1 MTIIQALL
9 LLWYILNVF
18 FCIYFEFG
26 DPYRR
31 PYLKIL
37 TIVLLC
43 IFILTIFLCFTF
55 IYQTPTLR
63 K

>member
-26 DPYRR
+26 DQYGR

-37 TIVLLC
+37 TTVLLC
-43 IFILTIFLCFTF
+43 IFIVTVFLCFTF